1 MRLLKAVIALIVFLS
16 ITSFAGSGFSGGR
29 SSSFGGS
36 RSFSAPSRSFSAPS
50 RPSVSP
56 PTTHFGGSRSAGSA
70 ATITRP
76 APGPRVANV
85 VPPPPRYSGP
95 APVEHHYHNNSG
107 GGGFFNGLLLGTILN
122 RPAPVVMAQPG
133 MVNGEMA
140 PAVAV
145 ASEGHGFFHYLFFTL
160 FWAGMC
166 ALIVWG
172 FVKLYRL
179 WRDNA

>member
-1 MRLLKAVIALIVFLS
+1 MRLLKLVMGLIIFLS
-16 ITSFAGSGFSGGR
+16 ITSFAGSFGGGR
-29 SSSFGGS
+29 SSSSSSFGGS
-36 RSFSAPSRSFSAPS
+36 RSSAPSRSYSAPS
-50 RPSVSP
+50 RVSP
-56 PTTHFGGSRSAGSA
+56 PTTHFGGNRSAGSS
-70 ATITRP
+70 ATITR
-76 APGPRVANV
+76 ASPRVANV
-85 VPPPPRYSGP
+85 VPPPRYSG

-107 GGGFFNGLLLGTILN
+107 GGGGGFLNGLLLGTILN
-122 RPAPVVMAQPG
+122 RPSAPVMVSPG

-172 FVKLYRL
+172 FWKLWKL